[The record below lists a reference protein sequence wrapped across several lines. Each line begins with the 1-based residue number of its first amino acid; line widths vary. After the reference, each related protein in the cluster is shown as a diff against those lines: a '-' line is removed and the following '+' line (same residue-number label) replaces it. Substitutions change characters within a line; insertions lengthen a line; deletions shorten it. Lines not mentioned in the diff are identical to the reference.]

1 MSNRARATGRLRA
14 INRADLAHG
23 DVALI
28 GSDLLGEAPSAG
40 AIRDTENHG
49 LATDTK
55 RANRNRLK
63 KMMDW
68 WKTNL
73 PEYYAVAVRDL
84 TEDELADED
93 IYWWKNKQDIR
104 YSGLDPQAVKLFLA
118 AIKWKPEDAEGNR
131 KLHSHTNLRRYHDAI
146 MWGASQAKEALPAV
160 YAEINGVNR

>member
-1 MSNRARATGRLRA
+1 MSNRRATGRLRA

-84 TEDELADED
+84 TEDELRMVRAMKKIKHASEHPAE
-93 IYWWKNKQDIR
+93 
-104 YSGLDPQAVKLFLA
+104 LLTMAVKSLWEGKEAPKAYLERLGLA
-118 AIKWKPEDAEGNR
+118 DA
-131 KLHSHTNLRRYHDAI
+131 HSFRA
-146 MWGASQAKEALPAV
+146 ASQ
-160 YAEINGVNR
+160 